1 MYEMKQEWEIYRD
14 TGVKGAH
21 QPERAILRELRSG
34 DVLTMYRDTEYWQT
48 RNEFTLKRDMVIGGK
63 VFHISSVLQDE
74 DTATSTPTEKLLS
87 HIDLQL
93 KKEAQG
99 A

>member
-1 MYEMKQEWEIYRD
+1 MKEMKKEWEIYRD
-14 TGVKGAH
+14 TGVKGAYR
-21 QPERAILRELRSG
+21 PETAKLKELCTGS
-34 DVLTMYRDTEYWQT
+34 VLTFFDDTEYWQYQ
-48 RNEFTLKRDMVIGGK
+48 NEFTLKRDMVIGGK

-93 KKEAQG
+93 KKESQG

>member
-14 TGVKGAH
+14 TGVKGAY

-48 RNEFTLKRDMVIGGK
+48 RNEFTPKRDMVIGRKG
-63 VFHISSVLQDE
+63 FHIPSGLRDGG
-74 DTATSTPTEKLLS
+74 TAGPPPPEKLLS